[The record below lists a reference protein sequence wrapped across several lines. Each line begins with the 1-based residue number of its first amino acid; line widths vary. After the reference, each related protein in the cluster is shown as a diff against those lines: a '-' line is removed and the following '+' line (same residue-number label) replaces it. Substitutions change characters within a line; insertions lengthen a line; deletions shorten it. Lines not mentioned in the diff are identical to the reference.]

1 MKRSKFLIGLLGMLL
16 AIGIFNS
23 RVYAASGEDD
33 PQKGTSMSNE
43 EKDEGGIAL
52 YSLDADPYT
61 GLVYTHNHPNADN
74 GITYGIDVSYYN
86 GTIDWNAV
94 KNAGIQNVMIRVGYR
109 GYGSSGSLN
118 EDVNYKQ
125 NIEGALDAG
134 LNVGVYFFSQAVN
147 QQEASD
153 EADYVI
159 ERIRDYDITLP
170 VVIDFE
176 YADTGSGLGG
186 RLYNADLSVDKAT
199 RVCKAFCRIV
209 EEEGYTAMVYAN
221 KSMLENNLDAAE
233 LSDKY
238 KVWLA
243 NYTTNTSYNGY
254 YDVWQY
260 SSRGH
265 VNGINGY
272 VDCNFWYEESDTVY
286 NGVDYAA
293 VYNYDYYIAANE
305 DVREAFHGDKSRTLE
320 HFVTSGM
327 AEGRQG
333 SAEFNV
339 NTYKNRYSDLRS
351 AFGNDLKQYYL
362 HYITCGKAEGRDGS
376 GTSEVTG
383 ALTVYEGIDYS
394 SVYDFSYYSSNN
406 EDVKA
411 VNGDDDYATL
421 QHFVLNGMPEG
432 RQGNSEFNVYAYR
445 NRYDD
450 LRNAFG
456 DDLKSYYMHY
466 ITCGKQE
473 GRTGEDTSRA
483 DAVQNIYEGV
493 DYSAVY
499 NKEFYLEN
507 YNDVRTALGDDDFLV
522 LQHFVTAGMKEGRQG
537 NEEFNVDAYRSRY
550 GDLNAAFGDDLASY
564 YVHYI
569 TCGKAEGRDGSASE
583 VHAQTEEVM
592 PVEPLLI
599 EESVSLDNEEIKE
612 DVIVIPEEEQ
622 AENISEETEQIEE
635 PNVIEETGQHEESNA
650 IEETEQVNGT
660 DETGETAD
668 EQSSSVE
675 NDDEVLGED
684 IVDIEEEQE
693 DAEIESD
700 DYVDNEESEG
710 TGDEPVPSG
719 VNDIIDVYGE
729 NT

>member
-1 MKRSKFLIGLLGMLL
+1 MRQSKFLIGLLGMLL

-118 EDVNYKQ
+118 EDVNYRQ

-159 ERIRDYDITLP
+159 ERIRGYDITLP

-233 LSDKY
+233 LSDQY

-243 NYTTNTSYNGY
+243 NYTTSTSYNGY

-265 VNGINGY
+265 VDGINGY

-293 VYNYDYYIAANE
+293 VYNYDYYIAAYK
-305 DVREAFHGDKSRTLE
+305 DIREVFHGNKSQTLE

-376 GTSEVTG
+376 GVSDVIGSVTLYNGVDYSAVYDYNYYLNNNSDVQKTLGNDDYVVLEHFVTSGMTEGRQGSAEFNVYTYKNRYSDLRSAFGNDLKQYYLHYITSGKQEGRDGSGTSEVAG
-383 ALTVYEGIDYS
+383 ALTVYEGVDYS
-394 SVYDFSYYSSNN
+394 SVYDYSYYSSNN

-411 VNGDDDYATL
+411 ANGDDDYATL
-421 QHFVLNGMPEG
+421 QHFVLNGMAEG

-450 LRNAFG
+450 LRNSFG
-456 DDLKSYYMHY
+456 
-466 ITCGKQE
+466 
-473 GRTGEDTSRA
+473 
-483 DAVQNIYEGV
+483 N
-493 DYSAVY
+493 
-499 NKEFYLEN
+499 
-507 YNDVRTALGDDDFLV
+507 
-522 LQHFVTAGMKEGRQG
+522 
-537 NEEFNVDAYRSRY
+537 
-550 GDLNAAFGDDLASY
+550 DLNRY
-564 YVHYI
+564 
-569 TCGKAEGRDGSASE
+569 
-583 VHAQTEEVM
+583 
-592 PVEPLLI
+592 
-599 EESVSLDNEEIKE
+599 
-612 DVIVIPEEEQ
+612 
-622 AENISEETEQIEE
+622 
-635 PNVIEETGQHEESNA
+635 
-650 IEETEQVNGT
+650 
-660 DETGETAD
+660 
-668 EQSSSVE
+668 
-675 NDDEVLGED
+675 
-684 IVDIEEEQE
+684 
-693 DAEIESD
+693 
-700 DYVDNEESEG
+700 
-710 TGDEPVPSG
+710 
-719 VNDIIDVYGE
+719 
-729 NT
+729 